1 MPVEKETLNNPI
13 PTIEVV
19 YAGGTISSFAT
30 TEGYREGGHVVDLV
44 GEISQRVPYFEE
56 RFSIGHKEV
65 AFTGL
70 SENVEPKD
78 WDVIEEKVI
87 EALERDPRGV
97 IVTFGTDGMEQL
109 ARRLDNEKVREI
121 LTRKKAKLILLGAN
135 DDISLPETD
144 AWDNLEFGFESIE
157 SDVLA
162 GVYVAF
168 HRKLIPAEKVVKKPF
183 DYEND
188 VAMTYIANDHPEYTL
203 ALQKQKERDDRII
216 AEMEAAFDKEQGTE
230 DILEYAVNIVRTN
243 HDEFLEYIASH
254 DVRAVLLTLYHS
266 GTANTENPSM
276 SVSEL
281 VNRLRHEKGITFF
294 AATENGEPVS
304 LHAYETSIKLR
315 EAGVVPLYDMPR
327 TVALAKLKLIDG
339 QVEGSQ
345 LIHEMLSDKVGEID
359 ESRVIKADIDNL
371 VGLYT

>member
-1 MPVEKETLNNPI
+1 MPIENETLNNPK
-13 PTIEVV
+13 PTVEVV
-19 YAGGTISSFAT
+19 YGGGTISSFAT
-30 TEGYREGGHVVDLV
+30 SEGYREGGHVVDLV
-44 GEISQRVPYFEE
+44 GEISQRIPYFEE

-97 IVTFGTDGMEQL
+97 IVTFGTDGMKQL
-109 ARRLDNEKVREI
+109 ARRLDNEKIREI
-121 LTRKKAKLILLGAN
+121 LAQKNAKLILLGAN
-135 DDISLPETD
+135 DDISWPETN

-157 SDVLA
+157 SDAPA

-183 DYEND
+183 DYEHD
-188 VAMTYIANDHPEYTL
+188 VAMTYMANDDPEYLL
-203 ALQKQKERDDRII
+203 ALQKQKDSDDKII
-216 AEMEAAFDKEQGTE
+216 EEMEEAFDKEQDEEGVM
-230 DILEYAVNIVRTN
+230 EYAVNVVRPN
-243 HDEFLEYIASH
+243 HDEFLEYIDSH

-266 GTANTENPSM
+266 GTANTENPSL

-281 VNRLRHEKGITFF
+281 VTRLRQEKGITFF
-294 AATENGEPVS
+294 GVAENGEPVN
-304 LHAYETSIKLR
+304 LRAYETSIKLR

-327 TVALAKLKLIDG
+327 AVAFAKLKLVDG
-339 QVEGSQ
+339 QAKGSQ
-345 LIHEMLSDKVGEID
+345 LIYEMLSDQAGEID
-359 ESRVIKADIDNL
+359 ESRVIKADVDNL
-371 VGLYT
+371 VSLYT